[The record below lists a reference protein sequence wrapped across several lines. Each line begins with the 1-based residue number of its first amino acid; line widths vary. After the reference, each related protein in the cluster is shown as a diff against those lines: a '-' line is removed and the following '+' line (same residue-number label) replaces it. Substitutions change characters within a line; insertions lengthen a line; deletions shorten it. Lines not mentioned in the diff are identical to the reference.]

1 MGLPLPRLLWGSVA
15 KPPFSS
21 PFIDIS
27 MKKEEK
33 SKICLRRK
41 RVDKKKRKKRLSREK
56 LICNFSVYITLF

>member
-1 MGLPLPRLLWGSVA
+1 LSLVFKVSVY
-15 KPPFSS
+15 P

-41 RVDKKKRKKRLSREK
+41 RVDKKKKKKYEQRKAYL
-56 LICNFSVYITLF
+56 